1 MNSTFSKKGKVILSF
16 VCIFCIVGATLAG
29 VISANTL
36 AGMYFGEEITLATLD
51 EQDEAVGMVNILL
64 LGVDEGGMR
73 SDTIMLVSLN
83 GKTDKVNVLS
93 IPRDT
98 RVPVGNGYQKIN
110 AAIGIG
116 AQEVRKGNLQEPEE
130 LSVEKVKLLTGLP
143 IHYFMSIDFD
153 GFKEVIDVL
162 GGVDFE
168 VPFNMVY
175 DDPYQNLHINLKK
188 GMQHLDGKA
197 AHDFVRFR
205 QGNPGYRGYA
215 NGDLG
220 RIEAQQAFLRALV
233 EQKLRPQY
241 LLKANELFEVIRK
254 YVRTNYSARDLVKHL
269 GIIKDI
275 KAEDVTMHQL
285 PNYTQTISGISYVI
299 CKDAELN
306 NLIDEYFM
314 PNSTGGTAES
324 EESEK

>member
-1 MNSTFSKKGKVILSF
+1 MG
-16 VCIFCIVGATLAG
+16 G
-29 VISANTL
+29 VSSAN
-36 AGMYFGEEITLATLD
+36 AIANMYFGDEIQLATLD
-51 EQDEAVGMVNILL
+51 AQDSRAEMVNILL

-83 GKTDKVNVLS
+83 GKDDKVSILS

-98 RVPVGNGYQKIN
+98 RVKVGSGYQKIN

-116 AQEVRKGNLQEPEE
+116 AQEVRKGNLTEPEE
-130 LSVEKVKLLTGLP
+130 LSVDKVKKLTGLP
-143 IHYFMSIDFD
+143 IHYFMSVNFD

-175 DDPYQNLHINLKK
+175 DDPLQNLHINLKK
-188 GMQHLDGKA
+188 GMQHLDGEA

-220 RIEAQQAFLRALV
+220 RIEAQQAFVRALV
-233 EQKLRPQY
+233 KQKLKPQY
-241 LLKANELFEVIRK
+241 LAKANDLFEVIRK
-254 YVRTNYSARDLVKHL
+254 HVRTNYSARDLVKHL
-269 GIIKDI
+269 GIIKNI
-275 KAEDVTMHQL
+275 TAEDVNMYQM
-285 PNYTQTISGISYVI
+285 PNTPQMISGISYVI
-299 CKDAELN
+299 CNTEELQT
-306 NLIDEYFM
+306 LIETEFM
-314 PNSTGGTAES
+314 PQ
-324 EESEK
+324 EEDGETSNNK